1 MNINI
6 TKSEARYLA
15 LHNQLLLN
23 NHPAETKKDLYKIIE
38 KLGYIQIDTISIV
51 ERSHKHVLWTR
62 FPGYDNKYLDEL
74 IDKDKKVFEFWDHA
88 ASYLPMNHYRFSLP
102 RKKRYKEKYK
112 DWAKTNR
119 KLLNYVKKRIKNEGP
134 LQSRHFDE
142 PGKRGEWWDWKPAKD
157 ALEYLFHSGEL
168 MVHSRKNFQKVYDLP
183 ERILPANINDSIPSD
198 NELSEHLIMKA
209 INANGIVSMKEMTY
223 LRRHNPVTTKQVLNN
238 LSEDKKIIPVKIDG
252 IDDVYFSNKKIFNKL
267 NNVKTDKHI
276 HILSPFDNLVIQRKR
291 LKDLFDF
298 DYTIECYVPAPKRKY
313 GYFVLPVIY
322 GDNFIGR
329 LDAKADR
336 KTGTLKVINYFP
348 EKGDKVSSKVV
359 SFFDKKLLEL
369 ARFAGCEKVEQ

>member
-1 MNINI
+1 
-6 TKSEARYLA
+6 
-15 LHNQLLLN
+15 
-23 NHPAETKKDLYKIIE
+23 
-38 KLGYIQIDTISIV
+38 
-51 ERSHKHVLWTR
+51 
-62 FPGYDNKYLDEL
+62 
-74 IDKDKKVFEFWDHA
+74 
-88 ASYLPMNHYRFSLP
+88 
-102 RKKRYKEKYK
+102 
-112 DWAKTNR
+112 
-119 KLLNYVKKRIKNEGP
+119 LNYVKKRIKNEGP
-134 LQSRHFDE
+134 LRSRHFDE

-223 LRRHNPVTTKQVLNN
+223 LRRHNSVTTKQVLNN
-238 LSEDKKIIPVKIDG
+238 LSESKKIIQVKIDG
-252 IDDVYFSNKKIFNKL
+252 IDDIYFSTKKILSEL
-267 NNVKTDKHI
+267 NNFKTNKHI

-322 GDNFIGR
+322 GDKFIGR

-336 KTGTLKVINYFP
+336 KSGILKIINYFP